1 MKTPVQGT
9 AAFSKG
15 IALMQLVAD
24 APETPTKSDLI
35 EKSGLPRQT
44 LHRLL
49 KALMAEQLVEQT
61 ADNRF
66 RIGARMFQFAGRA
79 IEQHEIV
86 RRAEPELKRLSETT
100 EETTH
105 LAVRSGQQ
113 MVYLLKQ
120 DSSQALRLATSV
132 GGRVALHASSI
143 GKSLL
148 AYLPPD
154 ERNEI
159 ISHLE
164 LTRITK
170 YTVSSKA
177 QLKQQLEEI
186 QVCGFSETEQE
197 SALDVTCFGAP
208 VFDHRHVPIAG
219 ISISVPTF
227 RVRSQKKK
235 HYITPLLE
243 TCDRITFGL
252 GGERRN
258 A

>member
-1 MKTPVQGT
+1 M
-9 AAFSKG
+9 
-15 IALMQLVAD
+15 
-24 APETPTKSDLI
+24 
-35 EKSGLPRQT
+35 SGLPRQT

-49 KALMAEQLVEQT
+49 KALIAEQLIEQT

-66 RIGARMFQFAGRA
+66 RVGARMFQFAGRA
-79 IEQHEIV
+79 IEQNDIV
-86 RRAEPELKRLSETT
+86 RRAEPELKRLSEIT

-120 DSSQALRLATSV
+120 DSPQALRLATSV

-148 AYLPPD
+148 ATLPAD
-154 ERNEI
+154 ERDEI
-159 ISHLE
+159 ISHLQ

-177 QLKQQLEEI
+177 QLKRQLEQI
-186 QVCGFSETEQE
+186 RRCGYSVTEQE

-208 VFDHRHVPIAG
+208 IFDHRHVPIAG
-219 ISISVPTF
+219 ISISLPTF
-227 RVRSQKKK
+227 RIRSNKKK
-235 HYITPLLE
+235 YYVTPLLE

-258 A
+258 G